1 MRRAAPFLF
10 GLVRFLVAAWIL
22 SAAALFLLQ
31 RRVVFSAPSNT
42 VAPSAR
48 GATLLSIATPAGWRV
63 AALHWPAPI
72 GARTVVHFHGN
83 GEQLAWQADL
93 GEALHAAGYGVV
105 AAEYPGYGLMR
116 LTEPTEASLYAAAEA
131 LLRHLEGPL
140 HLAREDIVL
149 QGFSLGTGVASEMAR
164 RGHGGHLVLIAPY
177 TSLRDMAAL
186 HAPWLP
192 ARWMVRDAFDTWS
205 RAPAIEAP
213 TLLLHGDCDDL
224 IPPSMSATLARRFP
238 HAHRELLPGTHH
250 NDVFS
255 RALVDVVTALRRFA
269 PP

>member
-1 MRRAAPFLF
+1 MRHSAPLLL
-10 GLVRFLVAAWIL
+10 GLLRVLLAAWIL

-31 RRVVFSAPSNT
+31 RRVVFAAPANT

-48 GATLLSIATPAGWRV
+48 GATLLSVATPAGWRV
-63 AALHWPAPI
+63 AALHWPAPV

-83 GEQLAWQADL
+83 GEQLAWQVDL

-105 AAEYPGYGLMR
+105 AAEYPGYGVMR
-116 LTEPTEASLYAAAEA
+116 STEPSEESLYASAEA

-140 HLAREDIVL
+140 HLPREAIVL

-177 TSLRDMAAL
+177 TSMRDMAAL
-186 HAPWLP
+186 RAPWLP

-224 IPPSMSATLARRFP
+224 IPPAMSAALARRFP
-238 HAHRELLPGTHH
+238 HARRELLPGAHH
-250 NDVFS
+250 SDVFA
-255 RALVDVVTALRRFA
+255 RAMIEVVTALRRFA